1 MAGVD
6 KEFQLE
12 TDLANTPLPEILHA
26 IELKKAEGT
35 LIARHGELE
44 KKVYIQ
50 GGRVIFAASNNPDD
64 RLGEFLL
71 RKKKITQEDYNNSVK
86 LLKTTKKRQ
95 GAIFV
100 DLGCLTPKQLF
111 WAVKEQIMEMVW
123 SLFNWTEGAI
133 SFHSGRDKQA
143 EVIKLSTS
151 IKDAIVEG
159 VKRISNARRIVDFIG
174 SKNTV
179 LEASS
184 GFEKKIE
191 EIGLDENYLNIA
203 QLLDKKKTL
212 YQVCQESMLGNIDT
226 CKMIYILR
234 IYSVIK
240 IKKAKKT

>member
-1 MAGVD
+1 MAGAD
-6 KEFQLE
+6 KEFRLE

-26 IELKKAEGT
+26 VEIKNAEGA

-50 GGRVIFAASNNPDD
+50 GGRIIFASSNNPDD

-86 LLKTTKKRQ
+86 ILKTTKKRQ

-111 WAVKEQIMEMVW
+111 WAVKEQIMEIVW
-123 SLFNWTEGAI
+123 SLFNWMQGEI
-133 SFHSGRDKQA
+133 SFYPGRDKQD

-151 IKDAIVEG
+151 IKDAITEG
-159 VKRISNARRIVDFIG
+159 VKRISNARRIVDYIG
-174 SKNTV
+174 SKDTI
-179 LEASS
+179 LESSS

-191 EIGLDENYLNIA
+191 ELGLDENYLNIA
-203 QLLDKKKTL
+203 QLFDKPKSL
-212 YQVCQESMLGNIDT
+212 YEVCQESMLGNIDT

-234 IYSVIK
+234 IYSVV
-240 IKKAKKT
+240 KKAKT